1 MEMEFKDTERR
12 RRILL
17 IVVGVLLAVA
27 AGGGAYLLAQG
38 GNKAAPIVTEGV
50 LVAARDIVAR
60 TPITA
65 EDVKVRQVPVDEAL
79 PQSYREATQV
89 VGRLTSVPVY
99 ADQQITPN
107 LFATAVAN
115 SDFSILGPDE
125 VVTPDSAAFRAVS
138 VQVPAERA
146 VGGELTAGQHVD
158 LIISVDFE
166 LFTLGPDGTYE
177 SVDTATAEGLLSGKS
192 TKITLQDIEV
202 LKAAPD
208 DELYVLRVDLHQA
221 EQIAHVIQL
230 APDAFT
236 LVLRPDEDTRVADKL
251 QYGVTTDRLI
261 ATYLFPVP
269 QLGDL
274 TLLEGIPQPTTVPAS
289 PVPGGSPLPSG
300 SPAPSGSPQPS
311 ALPSP

>member
-38 GNKAAPIVTEGV
+38 GNKAAPVITAGV
-50 LVAARDIVAR
+50 VVAARDIVAR

-65 EDVKVRQVPVDEAL
+65 EDVTVRQVPVDEAL
-79 PQSYREATQV
+79 PQTYREVAQV

-99 ADQQITPN
+99 ADQQMTPN

-125 VVTPDSAAFRAVS
+125 LVTTDSPAFRAVS

-158 LIISVDFE
+158 LIFSVQFDIFAVDPE
-166 LFTLGPDGTYE
+166 GNYQK
-177 SVDTATAEGLLSGKS
+177 VDTATAEGLMSGVS

-202 LKAAPD
+202 LKAIPD

-236 LVLRPDEDTRVADKL
+236 MVLRPDEDTRVADKL
-251 QYGVTTDRLI
+251 QYGETTDRLI
-261 ATYLFPVP
+261 QTYLFPIP

-274 TLLEGIPQPTTVPAS
+274 TQLVGIPQPTTVPAS

-300 SPAPSGSPQPS
+300 SPAPSGSPQ
-311 ALPSP
+311 ASPAP